1 LKHYCP
7 CRNFYDLAK
16 STSNKVLCKH
26 LLAIRIGTAFGGL
39 VKTNVVN
46 DLNFVNLLTEESSKS
61 STTTNQYQ
69 HQYQKQHHHHHQQQ
83 QQPETPSRFAPGF
96 NTRED
101 NF

>member
-1 LKHYCP
+1 MKHYCP

-16 STSNKVLCKH
+16 STSSKVLCKH

-46 DLNFVNLLTEESSKS
+46 DLNFVNILTEESSKS

-69 HQYQKQHHHHHQQQ
+69 QQYQKQHHHHHH
-83 QQPETPSRFAPGF
+83 QPETPSRFAPGF
-96 NTRED
+96 NMRED
-101 NF
+101 YF